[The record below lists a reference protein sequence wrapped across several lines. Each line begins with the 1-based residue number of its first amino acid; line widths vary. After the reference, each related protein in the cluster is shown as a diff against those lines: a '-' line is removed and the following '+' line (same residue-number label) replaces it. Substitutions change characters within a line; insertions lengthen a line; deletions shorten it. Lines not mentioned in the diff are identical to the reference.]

1 MHAAEQWQTLT
12 IDELRLLTYYRRLSA
27 EKQDALVSILARW
40 TGDPPGLN
48 PRPPAGIARRPPVS
62 FQVGRTP
69 EG

>member
-12 IDELRLLTYYRRLSA
+12 IDELRLLTYYRRLPA

-40 TGDPPGLN
+40 TRDPPGPN
-48 PRPPAGIARRPPVS
+48 PRPPVGTAQCPPVS